1 MSFLKGCDAAIG
13 DAVPQLDAAVLAAS
27 DVHVGTRVIV
37 DRADGVGVL
46 VLGIA
51 GDETLEGV
59 DVIEA
64 KRGMLGP
71 DQDEVSRRVERDGA
85 QHLSFLRT
93 EARTRHG
100 SGTRTTERR
109 GRATIAL
116 PGMQQTGSFWN

>member
-13 DAVPQLDAAVLAAS
+13 DAIPQLDAAVLAAS
-27 DVHVGTRVIV
+27 DIHVGTRIIV

-59 DVIEA
+59 DVIKA
-64 KRGMLGP
+64 KRGMLGS
-71 DQDEVSRRVERDGA
+71 DEDEVSRRMERDGA

-93 EARTRHG
+93 EARVRH
-100 SGTRTTERR
+100 
-109 GRATIAL
+109 L
-116 PGMQQTGSFWN
+116 HD